1 MDSLFIYVG
10 VGLLILMFMTMYR
23 VVSGPTAIDRVM
35 GLNVIGTKTTILL
48 IIIGTIFHRVEMFV
62 DIALAYAL
70 LNFIATL
77 AAARYI
83 YAKHEI
89 FSDDKDSS
97 EDISK
102 TDEAAGD

>member
-1 MDSLFIYVG
+1 MHSLFIYVS
-10 VGLLILMFMTMYR
+10 VGILLLMFLTMYR
-23 VVSGPTAIDRVM
+23 VVAGPTPIDRVM

-48 IIIGTIFHRVEMFV
+48 IIIGTIFHRVDMFV

-83 YAKHEI
+83 YAKRDKSELK
-89 FSDDKDSS
+89 SSQTDAAKTAEVQDD
-97 EDISK
+97 
-102 TDEAAGD
+102 